1 MQMFFGTCLFFIAVV
16 LLAYM
21 PGKLLLV
28 LLRRTVT
35 PLEDVTL
42 ACFLGLIVS
51 GLVYWLITFTHQSR
65 FYFIWPLATGAVFIL
80 LHVRKTK
87 TLWRCSANSGVSYNQ
102 RAKLVPRQIRF
113 SFGRD
118 CCARDNRAGFSAN
131 LLHQPD
137 FTYGWHHARIPGA

>member
-1 MQMFFGTCLFFIAVV
+1 MQLFFGTCLFFIAVV

-28 LLRRTVT
+28 LLRRTLT

-51 GLVYWLITFTHQSR
+51 GLVYWLITFAHQSR
-65 FYFIWPLATGAVFIL
+65 LYFIWPLATGAVFIWLQGRTTRSL
-80 LHVRKTK
+80 LR
-87 TLWRCSANSGVSYNQ
+87 RSANVDVSDKQ
-102 RAKLVPRQIRF
+102 SHETRVRQISF
-113 SFGRD
+113 SVRRN
-118 CCARDNRAGFSAN
+118 CRAWSNRAGFSAN

-137 FTYGWHHARIPGA
+137 LASGWHHACISGA